1 MNGFSVASGHRTRG
15 FTLLEL
21 LVVIALI
28 AIASASV
35 SFAFRDS
42 SDTQLQRE
50 ADRLAA
56 LLDSARSRSRT
67 LGMPVYWR
75 AVPGGFRFE
84 GLPLGTLP
92 ERWLVDG
99 TTVVNNGVLILGPE
113 PILARQGTVIALQ
126 GRRLLVAT
134 DGVRPFVVLPVGAP

>member
-1 MNGFSVASGHRTRG
+1 MNGSPVMADHRTRG

-75 AVPGGFRFE
+75 AVAGGFRFE
-84 GLPLGTLP
+84 GLPPGTLP
-92 ERWLVDG
+92 EVWLDG
-99 TTVVNNGVLILGPE
+99 ATTVVENGVLILGPE

-134 DGVRPFVVLPVGAP
+134 DGVRPFVVLPVATP

>member
-1 MNGFSVASGHRTRG
+1 MRG

-56 LLDSARSRSRT
+56 LLDAARSRSRT
-67 LGMPVYWR
+67 LGVPVYWR
-75 AVPGGFRFE
+75 AVTGGFRFE
-84 GLPLGTLP
+84 GLPAGTLP
-92 ERWLVDG
+92 ESWLAEG
-99 TTVVNNGVLILGPE
+99 TAVVNNGLMVLGPE
-113 PILARQGTVIALQ
+113 PILARQGTVLALE

-134 DGVRPFVVLPVGAP
+134 DGVRPFVVLPVDTP